1 MQITGAACHAPRMP
15 SGRRPPRAESVA
27 GRANGRPPLRERVS
41 ASLQTSPDLGIQT
54 DPPGSV
60 GEECGLPIPR
70 PANKSRPHHCPFEPT
85 PEKGRRGLQS
95 GTLPRIQMKADLTPQ
110 RSERDF
116 GRGLSS
122 PYSETALFRC
132 LDARKCLMTANA
144 DPGQTAPS
152 EEPCVLHFF
161 SP

>member
-1 MQITGAACHAPRMP
+1 GASQPRDVPPRPPPRRQSREQTERPRMQITGAACHAPRMP

-85 PEKGRRGLQS
+85 
-95 GTLPRIQMKADLTPQ
+95 
-110 RSERDF
+110 
-116 GRGLSS
+116 
-122 PYSETALFRC
+122 
-132 LDARKCLMTANA
+132 
-144 DPGQTAPS
+144 
-152 EEPCVLHFF
+152 
-161 SP
+161 